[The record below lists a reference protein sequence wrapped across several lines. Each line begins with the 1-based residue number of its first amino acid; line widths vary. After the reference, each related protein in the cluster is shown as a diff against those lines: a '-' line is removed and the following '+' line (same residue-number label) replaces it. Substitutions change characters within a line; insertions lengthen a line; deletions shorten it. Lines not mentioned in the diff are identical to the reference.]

1 MLRLYVIG
9 VFILLIAIICNVLVS
24 KLGIASWYDFL
35 NIFAKNESNNYNFF
49 DYTWLFIIYP
59 LCLGLGYYIGDLVF
73 NYFVE

>member
-9 VFILLIAIICNVLVS
+9 VFILVIAIICNFLVS

-35 NIFAKNESNNYNFF
+35 ISFTKNEPNNYNFF
-49 DYTWLFIIYP
+49 DYIWLFIIYP

-73 NYFVE
+73 NYFVK

>member
-9 VFILLIAIICNVLVS
+9 VFILVIAIICNALVS
-24 KLGIASWYDFL
+24 KLGIASWYDFI
-35 NIFAKNESNNYNFF
+35 NSFTKNEPNNYNFF

-73 NYFVE
+73 NYFIK